1 MEGNLLFQYI
11 FSDMCEYSFITM
23 YKIVQEGLNFWGKR
37 FIVNTTAVVRIY
49 RSCKRCQASCQSK
62 GVLIYE
68 FPNSGTWLRN
78 NEDNERSSPIDLKSR
93 PEGGERNG
101 ADWFV
106 SHENDRRSHRK
117 TTRPGQLGWVR
128 FTDRSERVLLFSRQ
142 NNGALHWLDEKEE
155 WRKRDVSITKRTVE
169 S

>member
-1 MEGNLLFQYI
+1 MGE
-11 FSDMCEYSFITM
+11 
-23 YKIVQEGLNFWGKR
+23 EGLDFWSKC
-37 FIVNTTAVVRIY
+37 FIVNTTAVVRFY
-49 RSCKRCQASCQSK
+49 RSCKRCQASCQSE

-68 FPNSGTWLRN
+68 FPNSGTLPRN
-78 NEDNERSSPIDLKSR
+78 NEDNKRSSPIDLKSR

-106 SHENDRRSHRK
+106 SHENDRGSHRP

-128 FTDRSERVLLFSRQ
+128 FTEVSGVLLFSRQ
-142 NNGALHWLDEKEE
+142 NNGTLHWLDEKEE
-155 WRKRDVSITKRTVE
+155 WRKRDVSIAKRAVE